1 MKFIEVNN
9 GINIRKSDIIGIENI
24 DEMTCKVITNIGAYD
39 SAYPSWRI
47 LMLLEQ
53 PGIEEQL
60 SPVVQETPDR
70 VNLWGAQH
78 FAG

>member
-1 MKFIEVNN
+1 MNYIEARPGLSV
-9 GINIRKSDIIGIENI
+9 RKEDCIIIEAI
-24 DEMTCKVITNIGAYD
+24 DDMSCKISTPAGAIE
-39 SAYPSWRI
+39 SIYPSWRI

-53 PGIEEQL
+53 PNIEEQIAMQ
-60 SPVVQETPDR
+60 PQTPGK

>member
-1 MKFIEVNN
+1 MKYIELRP
-9 GINIRKSDIIGIENI
+9 GINVKKEDCICVEEI
-24 DEMTCKVITNIGAYD
+24 DMMTCKVYTSVGSYD
-39 SAYPSWRI
+39 SIYPSWRI

-53 PGIEEQL
+53 QNIEEQL
-60 SPVVQETPDR
+60 SPVQPQTPDR